1 MLKTLIYIL
10 REINAFFLR
19 SKHSIVYHSFPDFS
33 DNSFAAFVYAS
44 ENLPDHQAIW
54 LVDKIENIEKCRLL
68 IKNYTKTTKTII
80 VKKKSVKGFFYYLS
94 ADIVFHT
101 HGLYNFLGIVSD
113 QKKINLWHGMPI
125 KNIGYLD
132 NPKSKNVQISNYHV
146 ATSPFYQKII
156 ADAFGVSDNEVWTI
170 GQPRNDLM
178 FKNTRNIHELFDDN
192 STYSKTVLWMP
203 TYRKSIIGDIRI
215 DGNNTEDTFFLPMNL
230 QKTNRLLNKHNAICY
245 VKLHP
250 MDARLN
256 ANHKNHSNI
265 KFIVNE
271 LFDLKGINMYSVF
284 NSVDLLLTD
293 FSSVYIDFLLLDK
306 PIAFV
311 FSDFQTFKN
320 TRGFVFSDPQKYM
333 PGEIITEQEQLLL
346 FFEKTCKEGN
356 DKYKNSRNRLKA
368 KFHSSDK
375 NFSKNLFD
383 KLRMVDL

>member
-1 MLKTLIYIL
+1 MLKTLIYML
-10 REINAFFLR
+10 RQINVFFLR
-19 SKHSIVYHSFPDFS
+19 SKHSIAYHSFPDFS

-54 LVDKIENIEKCRLL
+54 LVDKIENIEKYRLL

-101 HGLYNFLGIVSD
+101 HGLYNFFGLIPN
-113 QKKINLWHGMPI
+113 QKKINLWHGMPL
-125 KNIGYLD
+125 KTIGYLD

-156 ADAFGVSDNEVWTI
+156 GDAFGVPTNRVLTV
-170 GQPRNDLM
+170 GQPRNDFFL
-178 FKNTRNIHELFDDN
+178 KKIKSIHSLFDDN
-192 STYSKTVLWMP
+192 KIFNKTLLWMP

-215 DGNNTEDTFFLPMNL
+215 DGDETEDTFFLPKNL
-230 QKTNRLLNKHNAICY
+230 QKTNSLLSEHNAICY

-256 ANHKNHSNI
+256 TKHKNHSNI
-265 KFIVNE
+265 KFIAND
-271 LFDLKGINMYSVF
+271 LFSSKGINMYSVF

-311 FSDFQTFKN
+311 FSDFQAFKRK
-320 TRGFVFSDPQKYM
+320 RGFVFSYPQIHM

-346 FFEKTCKEGN
+346 FLENICKGCV
-356 DKYKNSRNRLKA
+356 DKHKNSRNTLRK
-368 KFHSSDK
+368 KFHSNDK
-375 NFSKNLFD
+375 NFSKILFD
-383 KLRMVDL
+383 KLNEKEL